1 MKTILIIDDE
11 QDLCALLTTVLRQ
24 ENYTVDIANSL
35 AEAKRKL
42 EKRPQIVLLDNN
54 LPDGSGIEFLQMN
67 PDKFIKS
74 YVVLMSADSSHNF
87 ESQLQQERVDAVIRK
102 PFTVRHVKDLIKEV
116 A

>member
-11 QDLCALLTTVLRQ
+11 QDLCALLSSVLRQ
-24 ENYTVDIANSL
+24 ENYTVDFAFTL
-35 AEAKRKL
+35 AEAKKKL

-67 PDKFIKS
+67 PDKFIES
-74 YVVLMSADSSHNF
+74 YVVLMSADSSQSF
-87 ESQLQQERVDAVIRK
+87 ELQLQQEGVDAVIRK
-102 PFTVRHVKDLIKEV
+102 PFTVRHVKDLIREI